1 MGLLFK
7 NNKNTKG
14 DEDVNL
20 DFAKRLLGNFTEENQ
35 GEAVAMFTE
44 DGVFEDYTLGF
55 RMEGKEQLTGLFQG
69 FFDPAQ
75 WTHDFTALSYKGDD
89 TGGAIEYTWVMNT
102 KEFMGVP
109 TNGQPLNIKG
119 TYVITLRDGKI
130 SSLVDYWDAAILLRQ
145 LGAI

>member
-1 MGLLFK
+1 
-7 NNKNTKG
+7 
-14 DEDVNL
+14 
-20 DFAKRLLGNFTEENQ
+20 
-35 GEAVAMFTE
+35 MFTE

-109 TNGQPLNIKG
+109 TNGQPLNIQRNLCQSHYVMEKSPAWLTTGMQLSYYVNLVQLSKLAKG
-119 TYVITLRDGKI
+119 FSCTGEPYLFH
-130 SSLVDYWDAAILLRQ
+130 L
-145 LGAI
+145 